1 MADELHVGADFLA
14 ALRSYAQDADDAVQ
28 EAVSLGMSHL
38 ANSVQEA
45 AARSDRWKEAA
56 VHIEAW
62 ADDGRLWLG
71 VRNTPSVSEAQ
82 AAEYGDPL
90 HPPVPMLRNTARFER
105 EANQIANSY
114 YDQRMGVR

>member
-28 EAVSLGMSHL
+28 EAVSLGMSHI
-38 ANSVQEA
+38 ARNVQEA
-45 AARSDRWKEAA
+45 AARTDRWKNAA
-56 VHIEAW
+56 THIDVW

-71 VRNTPSVSEAQ
+71 VRGTPMVSEAQ
-82 AAEYGDPL
+82 AAEYGDPS
-90 HPPVPMLRNTARFER
+90 HPPIPLLRNTAGLDR
-105 EANQIANSY
+105 EANQIANAH